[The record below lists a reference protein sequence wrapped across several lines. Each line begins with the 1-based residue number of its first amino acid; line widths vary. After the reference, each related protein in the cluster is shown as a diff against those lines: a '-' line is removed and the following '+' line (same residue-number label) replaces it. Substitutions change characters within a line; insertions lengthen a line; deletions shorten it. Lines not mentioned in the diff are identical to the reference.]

1 MVPQFCPVCR
11 RPIRTGMSFC
21 TNCNYF
27 LGQPALEPP
36 VATQATPMRVELLL
50 VLLIAAAALVALG
63 VLLTAP
69 AS

>member
-1 MVPQFCPVCR
+1 MIPKFCPACR
-11 RPIRTGMSFC
+11 RPTRPGLSFC

-27 LGQPALEPP
+27 LGQPSLEPP
-36 VATQATPMRVELLL
+36 VASQVEIRVELVL
-50 VLLIAAAALVALG
+50 VFLVAAAILVAVG